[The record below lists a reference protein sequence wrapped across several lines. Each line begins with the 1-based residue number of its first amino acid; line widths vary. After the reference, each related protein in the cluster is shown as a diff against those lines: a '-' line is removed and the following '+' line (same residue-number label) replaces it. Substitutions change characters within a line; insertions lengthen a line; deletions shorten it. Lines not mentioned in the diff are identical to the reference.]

1 MQLAMNIFIDKVR
14 KFAVLMSQL
23 QFQFESQ
30 VLNYALQ
37 TMGRDWWPLKD
48 LNASPLTTS
57 FEWKFKIGW
66 RKWETKKLYFRLP
79 R

>member
-30 VLNYALQ
+30 VFGSLWA
-37 TMGRDWWPLKD
+37 
-48 LNASPLTTS
+48 
-57 FEWKFKIGW
+57 
-66 RKWETKKLYFRLP
+66 
-79 R
+79 